1 MDLQKSSTD
10 DKTTPPAKV
19 ESGESVDS
27 LGPLPP
33 RTLSN
38 ANNDMLKVT
47 LVHFFT
53 FTELRLAFEYYD
65 VC

>member
-10 DKTTPPAKV
+10 DKTTPQAKV

-38 ANNDMLKVT
+38 ANNEMLKVT
-47 LVHFFT
+47 LVHF
-53 FTELRLAFEYYD
+53 LHL
-65 VC
+65 VN